1 VLEPESNERFI
12 IHGKTPRKEKSTSYA
27 TPDAGAIPKPGR
39 SVRVYPPNLN
49 ADIQVPAGCAERLVQ
64 INVKAAGSKNKA
76 PYCRKDGDARDDCQL
91 DDRHKMVR
99 STGVLAPSREKEWR
113 RLDADDVKN
122 HQREHVQEPTG
133 EAKTVLLDEEKGRS
147 FETDKVIKCMIF
159 FRLEQSFFRR
169 FCCR

>member
-1 VLEPESNERFI
+1 PESNERFI

-76 PYCRKDGDARDDCQL
+76 PYCRKDGDPRDDCRWTQL
-91 DDRHKMVR
+91 DDRDKMVR
-99 STGVLAPSREKEWR
+99 STGVLAASREKEWR

-122 HQREHVQEPTG
+122 HQRENVQEPTG

-147 FETDKVIKCMIF
+147 FETDK
-159 FRLEQSFFRR
+159 
-169 FCCR
+169 